1 MKNMLS
7 KLAIVGLLS
16 SSLFANGLFLS
27 NTQNDDLVKMQS
39 FFNNVVNQMMNDNF
53 VSMHE
58 VYPKTDMQ
66 DLKDKYILRFELA
79 GMDKNDINLS
89 ISEDKIL
96 TISGEKKYEKQDKS
110 DKFVKQ
116 EAFYGK
122 FKRVVTLPKDANIDK
137 ITSKYKNGILE
148 VSIDKLKSKK
158 PFYKSLKI
166 N

>member
-1 MKNMLS
+1 MKKILS
-7 KLAIVGLLS
+7 KLAVVGLLS
-16 SSLFANGLFLS
+16 SSVYANGLFLN

-53 VSMHE
+53 TNMSE

-66 DLKDKYILRFELA
+66 NLKDKYILRFELA
-79 GMDKNDINLS
+79 GMHKNDIKLS
-89 ISEDKIL
+89 ITNDKIL
-96 TISGEKKYEKQDKS
+96 TISGEKKYEKQDES

-116 EAFYGK
+116 ESFYGK
-122 FKRVVTLPKDANIDK
+122 FNRVVSLPKDANIDK